1 MLSLRVLWVVR
12 VIVDHVTYPSH
23 PLREGVVLQDVVH
36 IGGREVTVTHNSYK
50 ERFGGV
56 CVWVGW
62 GVEGWGG
69 GGGGGGED
77 HAGTSRCRAVSS

>member
-23 PLREGVVLQDVVH
+23 PLREGVALQDVVH

-69 GGGGGGED
+69 GGED